1 MSLSFHFQPFCQSLP
16 FGEFN
21 PFTFKVVTN
30 EKEDFPGGSVSK
42 EPTCNAGD
50 LSLIPWLGERMV
62 THSSIFAWDRVDWW
76 ATVHGVAR
84 VRHDLTTKAPP
95 VKKNLFL
102 LLCYLNSCLIPT
114 LSFIY
119 PFLPFFVEN
128 SSRDGNTRPPDLL
141 LEKPICRS
149 GSNS

>member
-1 MSLSFHFQPFCQSLP
+1 MKKRTSLVAQSVK
-16 FGEFN
+16 N
-21 PFTFKVVTN
+21 PPAMQETA
-30 EKEDFPGGSVSK
+30 
-42 EPTCNAGD
+42 CNAGD
-50 LSLIPWLGERMV
+50 LSLIPWLGERMA

-84 VRHDLTTKAPP
+84 VRHDLTTKPPP

-102 LLCYLNSCLIPT
+102 LLCYLNSCRIPT

-119 PFLPFFVEN
+119 PLLPFFVEN
-128 SSRDGNTRPPDLL
+128 SSRDGNTRPPDLP